1 MFGIF
6 CISSYRFLLMKGK
19 MSCNMH
25 NEVPPPI
32 LIQNIGAKNGT
43 KNGTKVILQSSYKN
57 SF

>member
-1 MFGIF
+1 
-6 CISSYRFLLMKGK
+6 MKGN

-43 KNGTKVILQSSYKN
+43 KNGTNVNKINLKLLKRILLSSKATHYIR
-57 SF
+57 